1 MGPQSR
7 NNVEKMIEKAHR
19 TKEAYATIE
28 LTLELYLDNKKLLA
42 GSKDDLA
49 IGVSNIMNTNITDT
63 GIIALAKSLNGHKR
77 SSFLILVAEH
87 EFDGEDIRRKRTNA
101 LSDDCKPWMEIFRRI
116 KKEGLGIHEI
126 DKQIIEYEIANLYL
140 DTITDGEKGFIKQI
154 KLELAW

>member
-1 MGPQSR
+1 M
-7 NNVEKMIEKAHR
+7 
-19 TKEAYATIE
+19 IE

-42 GSKDDLA
+42 GSKEDLA

-63 GIIALAKSLNGHKR
+63 GIIALAKSLNGSNRAK
-77 SSFLILVAEH
+77 FLILVAEH
-87 EFDGEDIRRKRTNA
+87 EFVVEDIRRKRTNSLA
-101 LSDDCKPWMEIFRRI
+101 KNCKPWMELFKDI
-116 KKEGLGIHEI
+116 KNDYVLSKVKEI